1 MGALPKKKISKS
13 RRGMRR
19 SQSHI
24 KLPQLST
31 CPQCRAVKITHR
43 VCPTCGTYNGHQVL
57 TIEPAKRAE

>member
-1 MGALPKKKISKS
+1 
-13 RRGMRR
+13 MRR